1 MKILKKLEKK
11 EKGQS
16 LVELALGFT
25 FILVLLA
32 GAINYGEAFFVWIAL
47 REATQE
53 GAVFAAQ
60 NPKVSDNAQI
70 TNRVVDAVEDEIN
83 LFDINYLDVN
93 IIRYD
98 PGNDGTAD
106 VCPGNAI
113 TIEARYIVRIIVPF
127 VSTAANI
134 VLPSDP
140 IAGDGTPVISVGAST
155 TNTIL
160 TSDDPSCD

>member
-1 MKILKKLEKK
+1 M
-11 EKGQS
+11 
-16 LVELALGFT
+16 
-25 FILVLLA
+25 LA

-53 GAVFAAQ
+53 GAVFAAR
-60 NPKVSDNAQI
+60 NPKIADNAEI

-83 LFDINYLDVN
+83 QFDLAYLDVD

-98 PGNDGTAD
+98 PANDGTDD

-134 VLPSDP
+134 VLPTDP
-140 IAGDGTPVISVGAST
+140 IAGDNTPVISVGAST

-160 TSDDPSCD
+160 TSDDPSCN